1 MAKKTGELRGMG
13 SLPVG
18 GSRGGQRGMKGSL
31 TACAALPTTHTVHDV
46 SLN

>member
-31 TACAALPTTHTVHDV
+31 TVLLSHTQCMM
-46 SLN
+46 SA